1 MQAPGCTYYCKR
13 RAKVDAIKLPSSC
26 YVDATKATSQK
37 RVLELRLTQR
47 GDGLDQALKT
57 SKSAKTPDHFVFPHL
72 AGRLSSPICVR
83 ALNSKDNME
92 KSYEVCFS

>member
-57 SKSAKTPDHFVFPHL
+57 SKSGKTPDHFVFSRVVPTF
-72 AGRLSSPICVR
+72 GRQIVKSNLCSSIELKGQYGEIV
-83 ALNSKDNME
+83 
-92 KSYEVCFS
+92 

>member
-1 MQAPGCTYYCKR
+1 M
-13 RAKVDAIKLPSSC
+13 PSSC

-57 SKSAKTPDHFVFPHL
+57 SKSGETPDHFVFPRVVPTL
-72 AGRLSSPICVR
+72 GRQIVKSNLCSSIELKGQYGEIV
-83 ALNSKDNME
+83 
-92 KSYEVCFS
+92 